1 MKDYTYYTQEGDAV
15 SLPAYT
21 MCIAEE
27 IEQVT
32 LFSDSDAR
40 FRDKLKKM
48 YTFLS
53 SLLGESE
60 LVDLIGEFKDVDP
73 NVVNIMFLGIVD
85 TYNSPLTNYSNDKI
99 ASKIDESQLN
109 KVAQLV
115 ESTEKLKAYK

>member
-21 MCIAEE
+21 MSIAEE

-40 FRDKLKKM
+40 FRDKLKRM

-73 NVVNIMFLGIVD
+73 NDVNIMFLGIVD

>member
-21 MCIAEE
+21 MGIAEE

-40 FRDKLKKM
+40 FRDKLKRM

-60 LVDLIGEFKDVDP
+60 LVDLIGDFKDVDP
-73 NVVNIMFLGIVD
+73 NDVNIMFLGIVD